1 MNFYKKNKK
10 DRKKSVLKLKRN
22 VSFKMQEK
30 KEGKNEKI
38 KK

>member
-30 KEGKNEKI
+30 KKERT